1 MEKIPQTF
9 MLPLHHNRHL
19 YLYLIEFDFIN
30 LSVNNALKIFEQGE
44 LKLIKLVVL
53 LELFF

>member
-1 MEKIPQTF
+1 
-9 MLPLHHNRHL
+9 L